1 MKERICF
8 PWDVHIPSLLMGL
21 LNLMY
26 KGYETTGGYIILYLI
41 PFSTKCGIE

>member
-26 KGYETTGGYIILYLI
+26 KGYETTGDILSYILFHSQLNV
-41 PFSTKCGIE
+41 G